1 MIFAQEIKLDYNI
14 LHDLLSIIFRFFAKS
29 YFNTSMSKIDGIR
42 YFYDDEVND
51 ALLSAAKHP
60 MMKALMQFT
69 FPNHNEGFWLDEFK
83 NIHSIND
90 FQSRIIS
97 HTVRQIIYK
106 SSDGLSISGFDKLDK
121 NTAYLFI
128 SNHRDIVL
136 DTSLLNLALFDNG
149 LILTASAVGDN
160 LVQKSFIHTLSKLTR
175 NFLVQRDLPIREQL
189 NSSKLLSEY
198 IYALLNKENR
208 SVWIAQREGRAK
220 DGNDFTQQ
228 GILKMLAMATNGDV
242 PLIDF
247 FKSLKIVPLSIS
259 YEYDP
264 TDAQKI
270 PQLIAKSKNEVYLK
284 NEDEDFKTILNGALG
299 QKKHIHL
306 HAGNVLDKELDCIS
320 YQYENKN
327 KQLQAIAQV
336 IDDSIIKNYK
346 LWPTKYI
353 AYDLLHKTDQYSEY
367 YTKEEKQLFERRLEM
382 RINSSDEMT
391 RKHFLEMYANP
402 VINKDKQNY
411 DV

>member
-1 MIFAQEIKLDYNI
+1 
-14 LHDLLSIIFRFFAKS
+14 
-29 YFNTSMSKIDGIR
+29 
-42 YFYDDEVND
+42 
-51 ALLSAAKHP
+51 

-69 FPNHNEGFWLDEFK
+69 FPNRDENFWLDEFN

-90 FQSRIIS
+90 FQNRIIS
-97 HTVRQIIYK
+97 HTVRQILNK
-106 SSDGLSISGFDKLDK
+106 SSDGLSTSGFDKLDK

-136 DTSLLNLALFDNG
+136 DTSLLNLVLLDNG
-149 LILTASAVGDN
+149 LMLTASAVGDN
-160 LVQKSFIHTLSKLTR
+160 LIQNSFINILAKLTR

-189 NSSKLLSEY
+189 SSSKLLSEY
-198 IYALLNKENR
+198 IYDLLKKKNR

-228 GILKMLAMATNGDV
+228 GILKMLAMAGGDI

-264 TDAQKI
+264 TDALKL
-270 PQLIAKSKNEVYLK
+270 PQLMAKSRNETYAK
-284 NEDEDFKTILNGALG
+284 DDNEDFKTILSGALG

-306 HAGNVLDKELDCIS
+306 HAGNILNEELDNIAS
-320 YQYENKN
+320 QYENKN

-353 AYDLLHKTDQYSEY
+353 AYDLLHKTDRYSEH

-382 RINSSDEMT
+382 RIDSSDET
-391 RKHFLEMYANP
+391 LKNSFLEMYANP
-402 VINKDKQNY
+402 VTNKAKQDDNI
-411 DV
+411 

>member
-1 MIFAQEIKLDYNI
+1 
-14 LHDLLSIIFRFFAKS
+14 
-29 YFNTSMSKIDGIR
+29 MSKIDDIR
-42 YFYDDEVND
+42 YFYDEEVNG
-51 ALLSAAKHP
+51 ALLNVARHP

-69 FPNHNEGFWLDEFK
+69 FPNRDENFWLDEFK

-90 FQSRIIS
+90 FQNRIIS
-97 HTVRQIIYK
+97 HTVRQILNK
-106 SSDGLSISGFDKLDK
+106 SSDGLSTSGFDKLDK

-136 DTSLLNLALFDNG
+136 DTSLLNLVLLDNG
-149 LILTASAVGDN
+149 LMLTASAVGDN
-160 LVQKSFIHTLSKLTR
+160 LIQNSFINILAKLTR

-189 NSSKLLSEY
+189 SSSKLLSEY
-198 IYALLNKENR
+198 IYDLLKKKNR

-228 GILKMLAMATNGDV
+228 GILKMLAMAGGDI

-264 TDAQKI
+264 TDALKL
-270 PQLIAKSKNEVYLK
+270 PQLMAKSRNETYAK
-284 NEDEDFKTILNGALG
+284 DDNEDFKTILSGALG

-306 HAGNVLDKELDCIS
+306 HAGNILNEELDNIAS
-320 YQYENKN
+320 QYENKN

-353 AYDLLHKTDQYSEY
+353 AYDLLHKTDRYSEH

-382 RINSSDEMT
+382 RIDSSDET
-391 RKHFLEMYANP
+391 LKNSFLEMYANP
-402 VINKDKQNY
+402 VTNKAKQDDN
-411 DV
+411 V

>member
-1 MIFAQEIKLDYNI
+1 
-14 LHDLLSIIFRFFAKS
+14 
-29 YFNTSMSKIDGIR
+29 MSKIDDIR
-42 YFYDDEVND
+42 YFYDEEVNG
-51 ALLSAAKHP
+51 ALLNVARHP

-69 FPNHNEGFWLDEFK
+69 FPNRDENFWLDEFK

-90 FQSRIIS
+90 FQNRIIS
-97 HTVRQIIYK
+97 HTVRQILNK
-106 SSDGLSISGFDKLDK
+106 SSDGLSTSGFDKLDK

-136 DTSLLNLALFDNG
+136 DTSLLNLVLLDNG
-149 LILTASAVGDN
+149 LMLTASAVGDN
-160 LVQKSFIHTLSKLTR
+160 LIQNSFINILAKLTR

-189 NSSKLLSEY
+189 SSSKLLSEY
-198 IYALLNKENR
+198 IYDLLKKKNR

-228 GILKMLAMATNGDV
+228 GILKMLAMAGGDV

-264 TDAQKI
+264 TDALKL
-270 PQLIAKSKNEVYLK
+270 PQLMAKSRNETYAK
-284 NEDEDFKTILNGALG
+284 DDNEDFKTILSGALG

-306 HAGNVLDKELDCIS
+306 HAGNILNEELDNIAS
-320 YQYENKN
+320 QYENKN

-353 AYDLLHKTDQYSEY
+353 AYDLLHKTDRYSEH

-382 RINSSDEMT
+382 RIDSSDET
-391 RKHFLEMYANP
+391 LKNSFLEMYANP
-402 VINKDKQNY
+402 VTNKAKQDDN
-411 DV
+411 V

>member
-1 MIFAQEIKLDYNI
+1 
-14 LHDLLSIIFRFFAKS
+14 
-29 YFNTSMSKIDGIR
+29 MSKIDDIR
-42 YFYDDEVND
+42 YFYDEEVNG
-51 ALLSAAKHP
+51 ALLNVARHP

-69 FPNHNEGFWLDEFK
+69 FPNRDENFWLDEFN

-90 FQSRIIS
+90 FQNRIIS
-97 HTVRQIIYK
+97 HTVRQILNK
-106 SSDGLSISGFDKLDK
+106 SSDGLSTSGFDKLDK

-136 DTSLLNLALFDNG
+136 DTSLLNLVLLDNG
-149 LILTASAVGDN
+149 LMLTASAVGDN
-160 LVQKSFIHTLSKLTR
+160 LIQNSFINILAKLTR

-189 NSSKLLSEY
+189 SSSKLLSEY
-198 IYALLNKENR
+198 IYDLLKKKNR

-228 GILKMLAMATNGDV
+228 GILKMLAMAGGDI

-264 TDAQKI
+264 TDALKL
-270 PQLIAKSKNEVYLK
+270 PQLMAKSRNETYAK
-284 NEDEDFKTILNGALG
+284 DDNEDFKTILSGALG

-306 HAGNVLDKELDCIS
+306 HAGNILNEELDNIAS
-320 YQYENKN
+320 QYENKN

-353 AYDLLHKTDQYSEY
+353 AYDLLHKTDRYSEH

-382 RINSSDEMT
+382 RIDSSDET
-391 RKHFLEMYANP
+391 LKNSFLEMYANP
-402 VINKDKQNY
+402 VTNKAKQDDNI
-411 DV
+411 

>member
-1 MIFAQEIKLDYNI
+1 
-14 LHDLLSIIFRFFAKS
+14 
-29 YFNTSMSKIDGIR
+29 MSKIDDIR
-42 YFYDDEVND
+42 YFYDEEVNG
-51 ALLSAAKHP
+51 ALLSVARHP

-69 FPNHNEGFWLDEFK
+69 FPNRDENFWLDEFK

-90 FQSRIIS
+90 FQNRIIS
-97 HTVRQIIYK
+97 HTVRQIINK
-106 SSDGLSISGFDKLDK
+106 SSDGLRTSGFDKLDK

-136 DTSLLNLALFDNG
+136 DTSLLNLVLLDNG
-149 LILTASAVGDN
+149 LMLTASAVGDN
-160 LVQKSFIHTLSKLTR
+160 LIQNSFINILAKLTR

-189 NSSKLLSEY
+189 SSSKLLSEY
-198 IYALLNKENR
+198 IYDLLKKKNR

-228 GILKMLAMATNGDV
+228 GILKMLAMAGGDI

-264 TDAQKI
+264 TDALKL
-270 PQLIAKSKNEVYLK
+270 PQLMAKSRNETYAK
-284 NEDEDFKTILNGALG
+284 DDNEDFKTILSGALG

-306 HAGNVLDKELDCIS
+306 HAGNILNEELDNIAS
-320 YQYENKN
+320 QYENKN

-353 AYDLLHKTDQYSEY
+353 AYDLLHKTDRYSEH

-382 RINSSDEMT
+382 RIDSSDET
-391 RKHFLEMYANP
+391 LKNSFLEMYANP
-402 VINKDKQNY
+402 VTNKAKQDDNI
-411 DV
+411 